1 MTSEHLKDN
10 RRHNIITASQIWSS
24 LNERQKLWREKTLRE
39 PPFEG
44 NDATQYGIDHEHI
57 ALSAFELH
65 MDDICHSGNRLI
77 VHDELPFGASPDA
90 YLNGIPVEIKCP
102 YSQEIYD
109 GIPERYWMQ
118 MQLQMFCCLAN
129 GMKGA
134 VACHF
139 VVWTP
144 DAMHTELVQYDK
156 EFIEWYIPYGLE
168 MIQYIKDDKEPPR
181 WKRKPKYE
189 GGTNDN

>member
-24 LNERQKLWREKTLRE
+24 LYERQKLWREKTLRE

-44 NDATQYGIDHEHI
+44 NIQTQWGLDNESRALHE
-57 ALSAFELH
+57 FEIY
-65 MDDICHSGNRLI
+65 MDDICHSGNHLV

-102 YSQEIYD
+102 YTQKIYD
-109 GIPERYWMQ
+109 SIPERYWMQ
-118 MQLQMFCCLAN
+118 MQLQCFVTN
-129 GMKGA
+129 SI
-134 VACHF
+134 ACHF

-156 EFIEWYIPYGLE
+156 EFIDWYIPYGLE

-189 GGTNDN
+189 GVKHGV

>member
-24 LNERQKLWREKTLRE
+24 LYERQKLWREKTLRE

-44 NDATQYGIDHEHI
+44 NDATQYGTDHEHI

-65 MDDICHSGNRLI
+65 MDDICHSGNRLV
-77 VHDELPFGASPDA
+77 VHDDLPFGASPDA

-102 YSQEIYD
+102 YNQEIYD

-118 MQLQMFCCLAN
+118 MQLQCFVTN
-129 GMKGA
+129 SI
-134 VACHF
+134 ACHF

-144 DAMHTELVQYDK
+144 NKMHTELVQYDK
-156 EFIEWYIPYGLE
+156 EFIDWYIPYGLE

-189 GGTNDN
+189 GVKHGI